1 MEKSECVVELCT
13 LCDDPVSKFDPTFQ
27 CDKKSCRIGH
37 VMCNDC
43 VVDQICPHCNA
54 PVLERYDISIVST
67 VPGHKSWSAGPF
79 LKQNYPKYRLCEE
92 NMGGSFRL

>member
-1 MEKSECVVELCT
+1 MSLAFKYWEVQ
-13 LCDDPVSKFDPTFQ
+13 SKTTFTMANPFQ
-27 CDKKSCRIGH
+27 GVYGIGETS
-37 VMCNDC
+37 
-43 VVDQICPHCNA
+43 A
-54 PVLERYDISIVST
+54 RTYT